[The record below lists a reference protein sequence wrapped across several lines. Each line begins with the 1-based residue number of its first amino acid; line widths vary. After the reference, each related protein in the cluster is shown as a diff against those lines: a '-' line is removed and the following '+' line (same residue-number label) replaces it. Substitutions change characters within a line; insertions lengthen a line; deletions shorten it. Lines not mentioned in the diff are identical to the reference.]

1 MQLCH
6 RWFKVFGED
15 LHKTAMRKAVNIKW
29 CSRYFTGLMLSLL
42 FLFSA
47 DVLVAQP
54 PPPRKV
60 TITPTA
66 QGLSFGAFTHGP
78 AGGAVTVNASGTR
91 SSSGSVILLGMG
103 YSFTPALFNLTGNA
117 GSTVTITLGPDVAL
131 AGSNGGSMTLHLV
144 DINSATPATLQQ
156 ISPFVLLLRATTTA
170 QFRVGGSLIVGSSAA
185 NPPGS
190 YSGTFAIIFNL
201 Q

>member
-1 MQLCH
+1 
-6 RWFKVFGED
+6 
-15 LHKTAMRKAVNIKW
+15 MRKALNMKC
-29 CSRYFTGLMLSLL
+29 CSRHFPGLLLAIL

-54 PPPRKV
+54 PPPKKV
-60 TITPTA
+60 TITATA

-78 AGGAVTVNASGTR
+78 AGGTVSVNASGTR

-103 YSFTPALFNLTGNA
+103 YSFTPALFNLTGSA
-117 GSTVTITLGPDVAL
+117 GTSVNITLGPDVSL
-131 AGSNGGSMTLHLV
+131 TGSSGGSMTLHLV

-156 ISPFVLLLRATTTA
+156 ISPTVLLLRATTTA
-170 QFRVGGSLIVGSSAA
+170 QFRVGGSLVVGSSAS

-190 YSGTFAIIFNL
+190 YSGTFTIIFNL